1 MNIVEWMRLTIITND
16 KILSCNISYYSYT
29 VITTFPMNRGH
40 PTHDRGS
47 LKKNVFIF
55 FQIRNYAS
63 QQINK
68 SLNVTSVVTLI
79 YWEKQIFI
87 INNNVLLI
95 ETYTKA

>member
-16 KILSCNISYYSYT
+16 KIFSCNISYYSYT
-29 VITTFPMNRGH
+29 VITIFPMNRRH

-47 LKKNVFIF
+47 LKKNFFIF
-55 FQIRNYAS
+55 QKRNYAS
-63 QQINK
+63 QQRNK

-79 YWEKQIFI
+79 YWENTYLL
-87 INNNVLLI
+87 INNNVLII